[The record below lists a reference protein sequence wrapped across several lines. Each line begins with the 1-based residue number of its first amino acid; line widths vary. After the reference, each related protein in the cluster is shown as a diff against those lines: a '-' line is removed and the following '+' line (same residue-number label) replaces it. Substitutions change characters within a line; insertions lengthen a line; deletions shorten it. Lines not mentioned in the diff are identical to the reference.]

1 MSISD
6 LLSLIATG
14 QVQKEETKKSV
25 IYNSNELLE
34 NYPIFTKY
42 SLDIAIKKEDLPFFR
57 IGHKR
62 YFEKEAIDKWI
73 MEHNKPLV
81 TIRKKK

>member
-42 SLDIAIKKEDLPFFR
+42 SLDTVIKDIL
-57 IGHKR
+57 
-62 YFEKEAIDKWI
+62 
-73 MEHNKPLV
+73 
-81 TIRKKK
+81 KKKQ